1 MLHAK
6 LMIIDEKFAE
16 VDPANYDMRSVRLK
30 YEVCEVLY
38 SADVFLF
45 KMDTYYKKGDI
56 ITELKLF

>member
-1 MLHAK
+1 
-6 LMIIDEKFAE
+6 MIIDEKFAE